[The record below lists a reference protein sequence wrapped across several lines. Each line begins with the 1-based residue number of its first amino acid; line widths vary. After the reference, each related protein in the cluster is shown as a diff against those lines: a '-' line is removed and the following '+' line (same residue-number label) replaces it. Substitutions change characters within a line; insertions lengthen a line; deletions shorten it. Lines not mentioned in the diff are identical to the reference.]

1 MFISI
6 HIPKTAGTTLAYLF
20 DYGCGRRIMYDYRD
34 DYSNAV
40 MDDLEWWT
48 AHKPFIEKQFDF
60 IHGHFFYSKYAELFP
75 DAEFL
80 VCLRHPV
87 DRIISQFNHVWFE
100 ANPDDWQYRAM
111 ADDGLDIV
119 EYAKLDGVH
128 DAQAR
133 HVDGRDIKDFEFVFL
148 SETLRRDFGGF
159 QVKYEFA
166 RSDPYMPGTVHNG
179 ALPTINAR
187 TEKVEVTPAQK
198 AAIYE
203 IAAEDIEVYRR
214 GAERAEE
221 LVRAAGRG

>member
-1 MFISI
+1 
-6 HIPKTAGTTLAYLF
+6 
-20 DYGCGRRIMYDYRD
+20 MYDYRD

-48 AHKPFIEKQFDF
+48 THKPFIEKQFDF

-80 VCLRHPV
+80 VCLRNPV

-111 ADDGLDIV
+111 DDDGLDIV

-133 HVDGRDIKDFEFVFL
+133 HIEGRDIKDYEFVFL

-159 QVKYEFA
+159 QVKYTFA
-166 RSDPYMPGTVHNG
+166 RADPYMLGTVSQRCAAQPQRAHREG
-179 ALPTINAR
+179 RGHDSREGGDLCDRGRGRRGLPTRRR
-187 TEKVEVTPAQK
+187 T
-198 AAIYE
+198 
-203 IAAEDIEVYRR
+203 
-214 GAERAEE
+214 G
-221 LVRAAGRG
+221 